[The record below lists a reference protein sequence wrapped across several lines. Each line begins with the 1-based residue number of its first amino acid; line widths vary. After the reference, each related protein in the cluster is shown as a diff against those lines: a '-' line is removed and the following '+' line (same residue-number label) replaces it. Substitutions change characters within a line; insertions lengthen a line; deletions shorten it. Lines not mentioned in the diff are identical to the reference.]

1 MIRHLHRHLTT
12 MIEALD
18 ALISTHAP
26 WLDAL
31 ALFVVCGIALKRPC
45 VISLVVLLDFALVFF
60 GQDWLQSLTLWGSLG
75 LDYQYSL
82 GIKDTLIAVNLLL
95 LAANPWLVIAYIIP
109 AILSWSLWASYKLGL
124 EYNLF
129 LQCYY
134 AWSPLYALCMIPQ
147 IYGLS
152 RGNSDAGKRIRRKLV
167 PAGWDRF
174 FQPVSRFAHADITT
188 FNPTTKKDFG

>member
-1 MIRHLHRHLTT
+1 MIRLHHLHHLTT
-12 MIEALD
+12 MIETGFNWLQ
-18 ALISTHAP
+18 INAP

-45 VISLVVLLDFALVFF
+45 AISLVVLLDFALVFF

-82 GIKDTLIAVNLLL
+82 GIKDTLIAVNLIL
-95 LAANPWLVIAYIIP
+95 LAANPWLVVAYIMP

-134 AWSPLYALCMIPQ
+134 AWSPLYVLCMIPQ

-152 RGNSDAGKRIRRKLV
+152 RGDSDAGKRIRRKLV
-167 PAGWDRF
+167 PVGWDRF
-174 FQPVSRFAHADITT
+174 FQPVHRLVYADIATT
-188 FNPTTKKDFG
+188 VRKTQRT